1 MQRKRGGAK
10 FKIGMTTAKQLRNA
24 VQLAKR
30 KRQAQ
35 HIANSIKKKQSKM
48 VNELA
53 NLFSGTTINKPKS
66 PTKVH
71 TKSHKKSHTKSRGI
85 TKKSHANKSFV
96 ASSVNNIANLF
107 SSMKVGPV
115 HTTSRAPRR
124 VSRRNTLIAS
134 QYAKEVENRKSRTAS
149 VRSMTPHERA
159 ALRLQSA
166 MHVNKPKSLRK

>member
-115 HTTSRAPRR
+115 VSASRR
-124 VSRRNTLIAS
+124 VSKRNTLIAS

-166 MHVNKPKSLRK
+166 MHVNKPNRK

>member
-115 HTTSRAPRR
+115 VSASRR
-124 VSRRNTLIAS
+124 VSKRNSLIAS

-166 MHVNKPKSLRK
+166 MHVNKPNRK

>member
-24 VQLAKR
+24 IQLAKR

-115 HTTSRAPRR
+115 VSASRR
-124 VSRRNTLIAS
+124 VSKRNSLIAS

-166 MHVNKPKSLRK
+166 MHVNKPNRK

>member
-115 HTTSRAPRR
+115 VSASRR
-124 VSRRNTLIAS
+124 VSKRNTLIAS
-134 QYAKEVENRKSRTAS
+134 QYAKEVENRKSRTAAA
-149 VRSMTPHERA
+149 RSMTPHERA

-166 MHVNKPKSLRK
+166 MHVNKPNRK